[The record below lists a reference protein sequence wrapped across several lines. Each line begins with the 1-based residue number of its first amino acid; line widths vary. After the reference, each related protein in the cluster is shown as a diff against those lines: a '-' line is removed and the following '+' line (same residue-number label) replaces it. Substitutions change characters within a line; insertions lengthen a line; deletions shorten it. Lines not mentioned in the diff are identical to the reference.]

1 MTGVLRREST
11 IDFQS
16 AFTAGLKGVKD
27 PEVLAIAAKQGRI
40 LVSHDCLRH
49 ALRTKNNAIRIC
61 GIYRKQSKCRSY
73 HCL

>member
-1 MTGVLRREST
+1 M
-11 IDFQS
+11 
-16 AFTAGLKGVKD
+16 KGVKD